1 MTLIS
6 FSWTYNQ
13 YWVPVSAY
21 HGSLLF
27 IVYTQVCHSHSIL
40 PLPGREWFSLT
51 NKLDLLRVFVFARQ
65 VTTSGAMPAGL
76 LYLTTN
82 SSKLVEI
89 PQSVQSISI
98 LN

>member
-1 MTLIS
+1 MDATHIVSYPYQEENGFS
-6 FSWTYNQ
+6 F
-13 YWVPVSAY
+13 
-21 HGSLLF
+21 
-27 IVYTQVCHSHSIL
+27 
-40 PLPGREWFSLT
+40 T

>member
-1 MTLIS
+1 MDAAHI
-6 FSWTYNQ
+6 
-13 YWVPVSAY
+13 VSY
-21 HGSLLF
+21 PCQEGN
-27 IVYTQVCHSHSIL
+27 
-40 PLPGREWFSLT
+40 GFSLT